1 MTGTVMAK
9 GSKGGANR
17 GGKRR
22 PPPPFDKVDV
32 ELYRRLDELKPV
44 RVLVIGDVILDEYL
58 VGDISRISPEAPVGV
73 LDCTSVEFKLGGAA
87 NVAANFKK
95 MRCDALLVGVIGD
108 DADAKKL
115 RSVLAENGLSTK
127 GLLADPERPTAKKT
141 RAMAQRQQ
149 LLRID
154 REARSAVSPGTER
167 RALAIIRRELPK
179 SRGVVISDYNKGF
192 LTDSL
197 LREVITLARRLKKP
211 VVVDPKGDS
220 FAKYRGVDV
229 ITPNKRELEKA
240 SGMKCP
246 TAKRVEAAARLIA
259 KKHSVDAVLATLSA
273 DGMALFQ
280 KGSAGKSFPTV
291 AREIFDVTGAG
302 DTVVAVFTAAWLGGF
317 LQEEAA
323 MLANHAAGL
332 QVAHLGAAGVGL
344 DEIRRDLAA
353 EAGVGEPKIV
363 DLATA
368 GRLAENLRRNGKKVV
383 FTNGCFDLIHYGH
396 IQYLQKARRLGDRL
410 FLGLNSDSSV
420 KRLKGPSR
428 PILNEHDRA
437 HILAALD
444 CVDQVILF
452 EEPTPIRLINAIRP
466 HCLVK
471 GGDYR
476 VEQIVGHKEMKKWG
490 GEIKTVP
497 YIEGN
502 STTGIIKKIIRSPK
516 G

>member
-1 MTGTVMAK
+1 MARDK
-9 GSKGGANR
+9 KSRIKNGN
-17 GGKRR
+17 GGK
-22 PPPPFDKVDV
+22 PPFVPFDKIDT
-32 ELYRRLDELKPV
+32 ELFRRLGELRPV
-44 RVLVIGDVILDEYL
+44 RVIVIGDVILDEYL
-58 VGDISRISPEAPVGV
+58 GGDISRISPEAPVGV
-73 LDCTSVEFKLGGAA
+73 LDCVSVEFKLGGAA

-95 MRCDALLVGVIGD
+95 LGCDAFLIGVTGE
-108 DADAKKL
+108 DADAKRLKT
-115 RSVLAENGLSTK
+115 VLGENGLSGK
-127 GLLADPERPTAKKT
+127 GLLAASERPTIKKT
-141 RAMAQRQQ
+141 RVMAQRQQ

-154 REARSAVSPGTER
+154 REDRSAVSPETER
-167 RALAIIRRELPK
+167 RALELFRRELPK
-179 SRGVVISDYNKGF
+179 SAGVVISDYNKGF
-192 LTDSL
+192 LTNTL
-197 LREVITLARRLKKP
+197 LRRIIAEARAKKKP
-211 VVVDPKGDS
+211 VVVDPKGSS

-229 ITPNKRELEKA
+229 ITPNRHELEKA

-246 TAKRVEAAARLIA
+246 VPKKVETAARLIA
-259 KKHSVDAVLATLSA
+259 KNHSIGAVLATLSA

-280 KGSAGKSFPTV
+280 KGADGKYFPAA

-332 QVAHLGAAGVGL
+332 QVAHLGAAGVGME
-344 DEIRRDLAA
+344 EIKRDLAL
-353 EAGVGEPKIV
+353 EAGVAESKIV
-363 DLATA
+363 DLDMAARIA
-368 GRLAENLRRNGKKVV
+368 GNLRKNNKKIV

-437 HILAALD
+437 HILSALD

-452 EEPTPIRLINAIRP
+452 NEPTPLKLINAIKP
-466 HCLVK
+466 HFLVK
-471 GGDYR
+471 GGDYK

-490 GEIKTVP
+490 GEIKTVA